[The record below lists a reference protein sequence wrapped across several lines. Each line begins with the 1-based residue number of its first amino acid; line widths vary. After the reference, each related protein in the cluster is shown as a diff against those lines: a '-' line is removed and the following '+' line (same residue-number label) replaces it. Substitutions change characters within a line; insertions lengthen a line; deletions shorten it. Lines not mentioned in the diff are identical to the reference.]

1 MLFPLSGDR
10 PPSMLWVAEPSG
22 RRRQRQSGRLA
33 AIDRLLRN
41 DVESQRLTRRIRARQ
56 HALSQGVNARSWTI
70 YLEIEELE
78 LRRSLRWMH
87 LVVRWAERRGA
98 RTARRARS
106 RGGA

>member
-1 MLFPLSGDR
+1 
-10 PPSMLWVAEPSG
+10 
-22 RRRQRQSGRLA
+22 LA

-41 DVESQRLTRRIRARQ
+41 DGESQRLTRRIRERQ
-56 HALSQGVNARSWTI
+56 RALSHGVNARSWTV

-98 RTARRARS
+98 RTARRARR
-106 RGGA
+106 RGGV